1 MNINKLIKKQAFL
14 SLISLALI
22 AFIVTGSSY
31 ALFQSS
37 VVDSNIHSVTTPNF
51 VISYLNSSG
60 QALSNSNALNIDNL
74 IQTDDADALVSTSNI
89 YKYKISNTGTI
100 PYRFKAYVQVN
111 PAYLSGGSSNPSG
124 SLNLLD
130 LYYIKYETNY
140 ETVGT
145 LASKAGQSNTDKIQV
160 FPSTSNTPNVNDV
173 INPGQ
178 TKEFYIRLWL
188 RKDINVPNSAIGS
201 ETHLQLVIEG
211 KSVSS
216 DEVAPKGWNTS
227 ASGTLL
233 AALKNNNP
241 LTIPQSQIGEASLQ
255 TSKLTTTD
263 RDGAMY
269 VHLSDLA
276 GETVG
281 YSNKYCKYCS
291 NIEFNTFVIL
301 SNSDM
306 SSTLKGK
313 YIWYDNKVWYVNGFK
328 EVSSGR
334 WAMYISL
341 QETTSSTDETT
352 FAGTEDSFGISY
364 YYRGKSTNNFVQF
377 AGMCWRIVRIE
388 GNGNIKLTLY
398 NRSGTS
404 CSTTGNNLA
413 FIPNIDGTYYKT
425 SFNDSGNDNAYVGY
439 KYGTTGSTSF
449 IQTHYPTNDSIIL
462 TQLKDWYDKK
472 LRTYDSYIA
481 DTVWCNDK
489 KRGSDGRTPQYAPYS
504 YETSSFTLS
513 RGYGT
518 NLTLYAGTTRN
529 MKTSTTTSTAKR
541 NKSNVAGYQQFTN
554 INISSAKPS
563 LKCEIPAESNILSNF
578 TAGTT
583 KEGNKALNG
592 YKIGLLTLDEVIY
605 AGGSVLRPNGK
616 YYLMENASATGST
629 LIEGWW
635 TMTPAGFF
643 SLGDTARAIIF
654 YVNYNGTGLISYTYA
669 DYPLG
674 IRPEISLKPTVKI
687 SSGNGTASSPYVI
700 SSAS

>member
-1 MNINKLIKKQAFL
+1 MNMNKLIKKQAFL

-37 VVDSNIHSVTTPNF
+37 VVDSNIHSITTPNF
-51 VISYLNSSG
+51 AISYLNSSG
-60 QALSNSNALNIDNL
+60 QTISNSDALNINNL
-74 IQTDDADALVSTSNI
+74 VQTSDEDALASTSNI
-89 YKYKISNTGTI
+89 YKYKISNNGTI
-100 PYRFKAYVQVN
+100 PYRFQAYVRVN
-111 PAYLSGGSSNPSG
+111 PDYLPGGSSNPSG
-124 SLNLLD
+124 SINLLD
-130 LYYIKYETNY
+130 LNYIKYETNY
-140 ETVGT
+140 ETVET
-145 LASKAGQSNTDKIQV
+145 LAGNNANKIQV
-160 FPSTSNTPNVNDV
+160 FPGPSNTPNLNDV

-211 KSVSS
+211 ESMSS

-255 TSKLTTTD
+255 TSKLTTTEG
-263 RDGAMY
+263 DGVMY
-269 VHLSDLA
+269 VHLKDLA

-281 YSNKYCKYCS
+281 YSDKYCKYCTYNS
-291 NIEFNTFVIL
+291 FPDTATL

-313 YIWYDNKVWYVNGFK
+313 YISYDNKVWYVNGFK

-341 QETTSSTDETT
+341 QETTSTTDETT

-398 NRSGTS
+398 NRNGTS

-413 FIPNIDGTYYKT
+413 FIPNINGDYTT
-425 SFNDSGNDNAYVGY
+425 SFNDNGNDNAHVGY

-449 IQTHYPTNDSIIL
+449 MQTHYPINDSVIL

-489 KRGSDGRTPQYAPYS
+489 KRGSDGRTPEYAPYS
-504 YETSSFTLS
+504 YETSAFASS
-513 RGYGT
+513 SGYGT
-518 NLTLYAGTTRN
+518 NLTLYAGTIRN
-529 MKTSTTTSTAKR
+529 MKTSTGTSSDTR
-541 NKSNVAGYQQFTN
+541 NKSNIAGYQQFTN
-554 INISSAKPS
+554 IDISSATPS
-563 LKCEIPAESNILSNF
+563 LKCEIPAEYNILSNF

-583 KEGNKALNG
+583 KEGNKTLNG

-629 LIEGWW
+629 LMEGWW

-643 SLGDTARAIIF
+643 SLGDTARAIMF
-654 YVNYNGTGLISYTYA
+654 YVNDNGTGLISYTYA

-674 IRPEISLKPTVKI
+674 IRPAISLKPTVKI

>member
-1 MNINKLIKKQAFL
+1 MNMNKLIKKQAFL

-51 VISYLNSSG
+51 AISYLNSSG
-60 QALSNSNALNIDNL
+60 QELSNSDALNIDNL
-74 IQTDDADALVSTSNI
+74 IQTSDDDALASTSNI
-89 YKYKISNTGTI
+89 YKYKITNNGTI
-100 PYRFKAYVQVN
+100 PYRFIAYLQVN
-111 PAYLSGGSSNPSG
+111 PAYLPGGSSNPSG
-124 SLNLLD
+124 SINLLD
-130 LYYIKYETNY
+130 LYYINYETNY

-145 LASKAGQSNTDKIQV
+145 LAGEPGQSNTNIIQV
-160 FPSTSNTPNVNDV
+160 FPGPSYTSNVNDV

-211 KSVSS
+211 ESMSS
-216 DEVAPKGWNTS
+216 DEVAPKGWNIS

-241 LTIPQSQIGEASLQ
+241 LTIPQTQIGEASLQ
-255 TSKLTTTD
+255 TSKLTTTEG
-263 RDGAMY
+263 DGVMY
-269 VHLSDLA
+269 VHLKDLA

-281 YSNKYCKYCS
+281 YSDKYCKYCS
-291 NIEFNTFVIL
+291 DNKFNTVTTL
-301 SNSDM
+301 ENRDM

-313 YIWYDNKVWYVNGFK
+313 YISYDNKIWYVNGFE

-341 QETTSSTDETT
+341 QETTSTTDETT

-398 NRSGTS
+398 NRNGTS

-413 FIPNIDGTYYKT
+413 FIPNINGDYTT
-425 SFNDSGNDNAYVGY
+425 SFNNNGNDNAHVGY

-449 IQTHYPTNDSIIL
+449 MQTHYPINDSVIL

-489 KRGSDGRTPQYAPYS
+489 KRGSDGRTPEYAPYS
-504 YETSSFTLS
+504 YETSAFASS
-513 RGYGT
+513 SGYGT
-518 NLTLYAGTTRN
+518 NLTLYAGTIRN
-529 MKTSTTTSTAKR
+529 MKTSTGTSSDTR
-541 NKSNVAGYQQFTN
+541 NKSNIAGYQQFTN
-554 INISSAKPS
+554 IDISSATPS
-563 LKCEIPAESNILSNF
+563 LKCEIPAEYNILSNF

-629 LIEGWW
+629 LMEGWW

-643 SLGDTARAIIF
+643 SLGDTARANIF
-654 YVNYNGTGLISYTYA
+654 YVNDNGTGLISYTYA

-674 IRPEISLKPTVKI
+674 IRPAISLKPTVKI

>member
-1 MNINKLIKKQAFL
+1 MNMNKLIKKQAFL

-37 VVDSNIHSVTTPNF
+37 VVDNKIHSVTTPNF

-60 QALSNSNALNIDNL
+60 QTLSNTDALNIDNL
-74 IQTDDADALVSTSNI
+74 VQTSDADALASTTNI
-89 YKYKISNTGTI
+89 YKYKITNTGTI
-100 PYRFKAYVQVN
+100 PYRFKAYVQIN

-140 ETVGT
+140 ETVNA
-145 LASKAGQSNTDKIQV
+145 LASKAGQSNTGKIQV
-160 FPSTSNTPNVNDV
+160 FPGTSNTPNVNDV

-188 RKDINVPNSAIGS
+188 RKDIDVPNSAIGS

-211 KSVSS
+211 NSVANE
-216 DEVAPKGWNTS
+216 EVAPEGWNTS
-227 ASGTLL
+227 SSGTLL
-233 AALKNNNP
+233 AALKNNNS
-241 LTIPQSQIGEASLQ
+241 LSIPQSQIGEASLQ

-269 VHLSDLA
+269 VHLSDLD
-276 GETVG
+276 GETIG
-281 YSNKYCKYCS
+281 YTSNYCKYCTTTPLDS
-291 NIEFNTFVIL
+291 LTFTIL

-313 YIWYDNKVWYVNGFK
+313 YIWYDNKIWYVNGFR
-328 EVSSGR
+328 EVSSGK

-341 QETTSSTDETT
+341 QETTATTDEST
-352 FAGTEDSFGISY
+352 FAGTEDSFGVSY
-364 YYRGKSTNNFVQF
+364 YYRGKATNNFVQF

-413 FIPNIDGTYYKT
+413 FIPNTDGTYYT
-425 SFNDSGNDNAYVGY
+425 SSFNDTSNDNAYVGY
-439 KYGTTGSTSF
+439 KYGTNGSTSF
-449 IQTHYPTNDSIIL
+449 TTTHYPTNDSIIL
-462 TQLKDWYDKK
+462 TQLKDWYDQK
-472 LRTYDSYIA
+472 LRMYDSYIA
-481 DTVWCNDK
+481 DSVWCNDK
-489 KRGSDGRTPQYAPYS
+489 KRGTEGNYAPYG

-518 NLTLYAGTTRN
+518 YLTLYAGTTRN
-529 MKTSTTTSTAKR
+529 MITSTLISTAKR
-541 NKSNVAGYQQFTN
+541 NKSNIAGYQQFTN

-616 YYLMENASATGST
+616 YYLMENATVTGST
-629 LIEGWW
+629 LMEGWW

-643 SLGDTARAIIF
+643 SLGDTARAVLF

-669 DYPLG
+669 DYALG
-674 IRPEISLKPTVKI
+674 IRPAISLKPTVKI

>member
-1 MNINKLIKKQAFL
+1 MNMNKLIKKQAFL

-51 VISYLNSSG
+51 AISYLNSSG
-60 QALSNSNALNIDNL
+60 QELSNSDALNIDNL
-74 IQTDDADALVSTSNI
+74 IQTSDDDALASTSNI
-89 YKYKISNTGTI
+89 YKYKITNNGTI
-100 PYRFKAYVQVN
+100 PYRFIAYLQVN
-111 PAYLSGGSSNPSG
+111 PAYLPGGSSNPSG
-124 SLNLLD
+124 SINLLD
-130 LYYIKYETNY
+130 LYYINYETNY

-145 LASKAGQSNTDKIQV
+145 LAGEPGQSNTNIIQV
-160 FPSTSNTPNVNDV
+160 FPGPSYTSNVNDV

-211 KSVSS
+211 ESMSS

-241 LTIPQSQIGEASLQ
+241 LTIPQTQIGEASLQ
-255 TSKLTTTD
+255 TSKLTTTEG
-263 RDGAMY
+263 DGVMY
-269 VHLSDLA
+269 VHLKDLA

-281 YSNKYCKYCS
+281 YSDKYCKYCS
-291 NIEFNTFVIL
+291 DNKFNTVTTL
-301 SNSDM
+301 ENRDM

-313 YIWYDNKVWYVNGFK
+313 YISYDNKIWYVNGFE

-341 QETTSSTDETT
+341 QETTSTTDETT

-398 NRSGTS
+398 NRNGTS

-413 FIPNIDGTYYKT
+413 FIPNINGEYTT
-425 SFNDSGNDNAYVGY
+425 SFNNNGNDNAHVGY

-449 IQTHYPTNDSIIL
+449 MQTHYPINDSVIL

-489 KRGSDGRTPQYAPYS
+489 KRGSDGRTPEYAPYS
-504 YETSSFTLS
+504 YETSAFASS
-513 RGYGT
+513 SGYGT
-518 NLTLYAGTTRN
+518 NLTLYAGTIRN
-529 MKTSTTTSTAKR
+529 MKTSTGTSSDTR
-541 NKSNVAGYQQFTN
+541 NKSNIAGYQQFTN
-554 INISSAKPS
+554 IDISSATPS
-563 LKCEIPAESNILSNF
+563 LKCEIPAEYNILSNF

-629 LIEGWW
+629 LMEGWW

-643 SLGDTARAIIF
+643 SLGDTARAIMF
-654 YVNYNGTGLISYTYA
+654 YVNDNGTGLISYTYA

-674 IRPEISLKPTVKI
+674 IRPAISLKPTVKI

>member
-1 MNINKLIKKQAFL
+1 MNMNKLIKKQAFL

-51 VISYLNSSG
+51 AISYLNSSG
-60 QALSNSNALNIDNL
+60 QELSNSDALNIDNL
-74 IQTDDADALVSTSNI
+74 IQTSDDDALASTSNI
-89 YKYKISNTGTI
+89 YKYKITNNGTI
-100 PYRFKAYVQVN
+100 PYRFIAYLQVN
-111 PAYLSGGSSNPSG
+111 PAYLPGGSSNPSG
-124 SLNLLD
+124 SINLLD
-130 LYYIKYETNY
+130 LYYINYETNY

-145 LASKAGQSNTDKIQV
+145 LAGEPGQSNTNIIQV
-160 FPSTSNTPNVNDV
+160 FPGPSYTSNVNDV

-211 KSVSS
+211 ESMSS

-241 LTIPQSQIGEASLQ
+241 LTIPQTQIGEASLQ

-263 RDGAMY
+263 SDGVMY
-269 VHLSDLA
+269 VHLLDLA
-276 GETVG
+276 GETVS
-281 YSNKYCKYCS
+281 YSNKYCKYCTYNS
-291 NIEFNTFVIL
+291 FPGIANL

-313 YIWYDNKVWYVNGFK
+313 YISYDNKVWYVNGFK

-341 QETTSSTDETT
+341 QETTSTTDETT

-398 NRSGTS
+398 NRNGTS

-413 FIPNIDGTYYKT
+413 FIPNINGTYTT
-425 SFNDSGNDNAYVGY
+425 SFNDNGNDNAHVGY

-449 IQTHYPTNDSIIL
+449 MPTHYPIYDSVIL
-462 TQLKDWYDKK
+462 TQLKDWYDKN

-489 KRGSDGRTPQYAPYS
+489 KRGSDGRTPEYAPYS
-504 YETSSFTLS
+504 YETSAFASS
-513 RGYGT
+513 SGYGT
-518 NLTLYAGTTRN
+518 NLTLYAGTIRN
-529 MKTSTTTSTAKR
+529 MKTSTSTSTAKR
-541 NKSNVAGYQQFTN
+541 NKSNIAGYQQFTN
-554 INISSAKPS
+554 IDISSASPS

-616 YYLMENASATGST
+616 YYLMENARTTGST
-629 LIEGWW
+629 LMEGWW

-643 SLGDTARAIIF
+643 SLGDTARAIMF
-654 YVNYNGTGLISYTYA
+654 YVNDNGTGLISYTYA

-674 IRPEISLKPTVKI
+674 IRPAISLKPTVKI

>member
-1 MNINKLIKKQAFL
+1 MNMNKLIKKQAFL

-51 VISYLNSSG
+51 AISYLNSSG
-60 QALSNSNALNIDNL
+60 QELSNSDALNIDNL
-74 IQTDDADALVSTSNI
+74 IQTSDDDALASTSNI
-89 YKYKISNTGTI
+89 YKYKITNNGTI
-100 PYRFKAYVQVN
+100 PYRFIAYLQVN
-111 PAYLSGGSSNPSG
+111 PAYLPGGSSNPSG
-124 SLNLLD
+124 SINLLD
-130 LYYIKYETNY
+130 LYYINYETNY

-145 LASKAGQSNTDKIQV
+145 LAGEPGQSNTNIIQV
-160 FPSTSNTPNVNDV
+160 FPGPSYTSNVNDV

-211 KSVSS
+211 ESMSS

-241 LTIPQSQIGEASLQ
+241 LTIPQTQIGEASLQ
-255 TSKLTTTD
+255 TSKLTTTEG
-263 RDGAMY
+263 DGVMY
-269 VHLSDLA
+269 VHLLDLA
-276 GETVG
+276 GETVS
-281 YSNKYCKYCS
+281 YSNKYCKYCTYNS
-291 NIEFNTFVIL
+291 FPDTATL

-313 YIWYDNKVWYVNGFK
+313 YISYDNKVWYVNGFK

-341 QETTSSTDETT
+341 QETTSTTDETT

-364 YYRGKSTNNFVQF
+364 YYRGKSTNNFVRF

-398 NRSGTS
+398 NRNGTS

-413 FIPNIDGTYYKT
+413 FIPNINGDYTT
-425 SFNDSGNDNAYVGY
+425 SFNDNGNDNAHVGY

-449 IQTHYPTNDSIIL
+449 MQTHYPINDSVIL
-462 TQLKDWYDKK
+462 TQLKDWYDKN

-489 KRGSDGRTPQYAPYS
+489 KRGSDGRTPEYAPYS
-504 YETSSFTLS
+504 YETSAFASS
-513 RGYGT
+513 SGYGT
-518 NLTLYAGTTRN
+518 NLTLYAGTIRN
-529 MKTSTTTSTAKR
+529 MKTSTSTSTAKR
-541 NKSNVAGYQQFTN
+541 NKSNIAGYQQFTN
-554 INISSAKPS
+554 IDISSASPS

-616 YYLMENASATGST
+616 YYLMENARTTGST
-629 LIEGWW
+629 LMEGWW

-643 SLGDTARAIIF
+643 SLGDTARAIMF
-654 YVNYNGTGLISYTYA
+654 YVNDNGTGLISYTYA

-674 IRPEISLKPTVKI
+674 IRPAISLKPTVKI